1 MRCNHLYMALP
12 QSLIQR
18 ITVISHI
25 PNQSFWLCSCKAFRY
40 CFFNEFNLMRTC
52 FMCGYG
58 DRKTIAV
65 CNRHDLGTLATFSF
79 ANSIA
84 PFLAAAK
91 LPSIKHSPIS
101 ILPLFLRSTAS
112 LTSIFSHTS
121 ASTHSWNRRW
131 QVWYGGYFSGK
142 SFHGAPVRQ
151 IQRIP
156 LRIAR
161 LSTRGRPETF
171 LSGMADLIMGLT
183 KAHWS
188 FVISM
193 AGKFRYLF
201 SLSKNYF
208 HTNSHF

>member
-1 MRCNHLYMALP
+1 MWSNHFYTP
-12 QSLIQR
+12 FTQRFIQWVTIIGHVTNQSL
-18 ITVISHI
+18 
-25 PNQSFWLCSCKAFRY
+25 WLCSCKAFRY
-40 CFFNEFNLMRTC
+40 CFFNEFNLVCTC

-65 CNRHDLGTLATFSF
+65 CNGHDLGTLATFSF

-91 LPSIKHSPIS
+91 LPSIKHSPRS
-101 ILPLFLRSTAS
+101 IFPLFLRSTAS
-112 LTSIFSHTS
+112 LTNIFSQTS
-121 ASTHSWNRRW
+121 ASTHSWKRRW

-171 LSGMADLIMGLT
+171 LSGMADSIMGLT

-193 AGKFRYLF
+193 AGKFRNQN
-201 SLSKNYF
+201 SLSKSYF
-208 HTNSHF
+208 YTNSHF